1 MTPEFVG
8 PAWERAPW
16 HWSLAECVANAILRP
31 AQLLLSAPC
40 FLFLGAL
47 TAMLLRHPDVQFY
60 AIDRLAFGLL
70 LLGVIGRAIVLRQK
84 LIVFE
89 RASWP
94 MIGLAVLTLVSVA
107 GQSFAQETWS
117 LLASKFIVPFVLF
130 HLAALVFTDEKR
142 LRHFEI
148 FSLLVLAYLTWTA
161 LAFLFNLR
169 WLVFPQFILDA
180 SLGAHADRARGPL
193 LQAVANGVSLNVLF
207 LLALHS
213 YQRGRARGTAMKFL
227 LASVP
232 LAILATMTRAVWL
245 CFAGTVIALLFLSK
259 RDRSWSL
266 FGSLAVIGVSI
277 VALAFGSD
285 QLRYALRDRLNENKP
300 VEFRQTVYAGAWD
313 MFLERP
319 LTGWGFNQIP
329 LELPRHVP
337 HTKEKVLYPHNTYLE
352 LLAEHGVIGFALYVW
367 LMVEFWKFR
376 RAPLPSNEKAGFLN
390 QNFHRLWPI
399 ILAVYWLN
407 AAIVVMSYQFVNA
420 LIFTMAGMLAA
431 QRRRAQMVS
440 PC

>member
-1 MTPEFVG
+1 VSPEFAG

-16 HWSLAECVANAILRP
+16 HWSLAECVANIMLRP

-47 TAMLLRHPDVQFY
+47 TAMLLRHPDVQSY
-60 AIDRLAFGLL
+60 EIDRVAFGLL
-70 LLGVIGRAIVLRQK
+70 LLGVIGRAIVLRQN
-84 LIVFE
+84 LVVFE

-94 MIGLAVLTLVSVA
+94 MVGLAVLTLVSVA
-107 GQSFAQETWS
+107 GQPFAQETWS

-130 HLAALVFTDEKR
+130 HLAILVFTDETR

-148 FSLLVLAYLTWTA
+148 LSLLVLAYLTWTA
-161 LAFLFNLR
+161 LAFLFNLP
-169 WLVFPQFILDA
+169 WLVFPRFILDA
-180 SLGAHADRARGPL
+180 SVGAHADRARGPL
-193 LQAVANGVSLNVLF
+193 L
-207 LLALHS
+207 LALHS
-213 YQRGRARGTAMKFL
+213 YQRNRARGTAIKLL

-245 CFAGTVIALLFLSK
+245 SFAGTAIALVFLSK
-259 RDRSWSL
+259 RDRSWRL
-266 FGSLAVIGVSI
+266 FSSLAVIGASV
-277 VALAFGSD
+277 VALAFSSD
-285 QLRYALRDRLNENKP
+285 QLRYDLRDRLNENKP
-300 VEFRQTVYAGAWD
+300 VEFRQTVYTGAWE
-313 MFLERP
+313 MFLQRP
-319 LTGWGFNQIP
+319 LTGWGFNQMP

-337 HTKEKVLYPHNTYLE
+337 HTNEKVLYPHNTYLE

-376 RAPLPSNEKAGFLN
+376 RAPVPSNEKAGFLN
-390 QNFHRLWPI
+390 QNFHRFWPI

-420 LIFTMAGMLAA
+420 LIFTIAGMLAA
-431 QRRRAQMVS
+431 QRRRAQMVC

>member
-1 MTPEFVG
+1 VTPEFAG
-8 PAWERAPW
+8 PAWARAPW
-16 HWSLAECVANAILRP
+16 HWTLAEWVAKAALRP

-60 AIDRLAFGLL
+60 EIDRVAFGLL
-70 LLGVIGRAIVLRQK
+70 LLGVIGRAIVLRQE
-84 LIVFE
+84 LNVFE

-94 MIGLAVLTLVSVA
+94 MIGLTVLTLISVA
-107 GQSFAQETWS
+107 GRPFGQETWS
-117 LLASKFIVPFVLF
+117 LLASKFIVPFALF

-169 WLVFPQFILDA
+169 WLVFPHFILDA
-180 SLGAHADRARGPL
+180 SVGAHADRARGPL

-213 YQRGRARGTAMKFL
+213 YQRSRARGTAMKLL
-227 LASVP
+227 LALVP
-232 LAILATMTRAVWL
+232 LAILATMTRSVWL
-245 CFAGTVIALLFLSK
+245 SFAGTVIALLLLSK
-259 RDRSWSL
+259 RDRSWRL
-266 FGSLAVIGVSI
+266 FGGLAVIGASV

-300 VEFRQTVYAGAWD
+300 VEFRQIVYAGAWD
-313 MFLERP
+313 MFLQRP
-319 LTGWGFNQIP
+319 LTGWGFNQMP
-329 LELPRHVP
+329 HELPRHVP
-337 HTKEKVLYPHNTYLE
+337 HTNEKALYPHNTYLE
-352 LLAEHGVIGFALYVW
+352 LLAEHGVLGFALYLW
-367 LMVEFWKFR
+367 LMRELWKLR
-376 RAPLPSNEKAGFLN
+376 SAPVPTNEKAGFLN

-431 QRRRAQMVS
+431 QRRRAQMVF

>member
-1 MTPEFVG
+1 MSPELAG
-8 PAWERAPW
+8 QAWARAPW
-16 HWSLAECVANAILRP
+16 HWSLAECVANAALPP
-31 AQLLLSAPC
+31 AQLLFSAPC

-60 AIDRLAFGLL
+60 QIDRVAFGLL

-94 MIGLAVLTLVSVA
+94 MIGLALLTLVSVA
-107 GQSFAQETWS
+107 GQPFGQETWS
-117 LLASKFIVPFVLF
+117 LLASKFIVPFALF

-180 SLGAHADRARGPL
+180 GVGAHADRARGPL

-207 LLALHS
+207 LLALHC
-213 YQRGRARGTAMKFL
+213 YQRGRARSAAMKLL

-245 CFAGTVIALLFLSK
+245 SFAGTVIALLFFIK
-259 RDRSWSL
+259 RDRSWRL
-266 FGSLAVIGVSI
+266 FASLAAIGTSV
-277 VALAFGSD
+277 VALAFSSD
-285 QLRYALRDRLNENKP
+285 ELRYALRDRLNENKP
-300 VEFRQTVYAGAWD
+300 VELRQTVYAGAWD
-313 MFLERP
+313 MFLKRP
-319 LTGWGFNQIP
+319 LTGWGFNQMP
-329 LELPRHVP
+329 HELPRHVP
-337 HTKEKVLYPHNTYLE
+337 HTNEKALYPHNTFLE
-352 LLAEHGVIGFALYVW
+352 LLAEHGVLGFALYLW
-367 LMVEFWKFR
+367 LMSELWKLR
-376 RAPLPSNEKAGFLN
+376 SAPDPPNEEAGFLN

-431 QRRRAQMVS
+431 QRRRSQVVS